1 VPRVG
6 ELAARSSTKLATE
19 PSVSSGLQSCSETR
33 TALQPS
39 RVKKKTLH
47 FIWSY
52 HERPCCSC
60 NCAPRRS
67 LGAHSLQFSKS
78 YIYEECVGS
87 LSTNFKE
94 ANYLLF
100 TFGKQGLI
108 TMLFKVWTK
117 TNWTSIT
124 QTGGFPQRKG
134 CFSYWLLLSTR
145 VQRFIRISSHFFLFS
160 FLKNAGVK

>member
-1 VPRVG
+1 VLRVG
-6 ELAARSSTKLATE
+6 ELAARSSTKLAAE
-19 PSVSSGLQSCSETR
+19 PSISSGLQSCSEMR

-60 NCAPRRS
+60 NCAPRCS

-108 TMLFKVWTK
+108 TMLFKV
-117 TNWTSIT
+117 
-124 QTGGFPQRKG
+124 
-134 CFSYWLLLSTR
+134 
-145 VQRFIRISSHFFLFS
+145 
-160 FLKNAGVK
+160 